1 MDYQELADSQTK
13 SGLSRF
19 SVPYDHFIALN
30 NRLSERYKAEQ
41 NPTIRREIAAH
52 LFELDFPLFR
62 VWQVFGEENQEDYE
76 QEAFI
81 LFQRAL
87 DAFAPARGA
96 FVNYLQR
103 FTVGKARRQAFGT
116 VAKHLR
122 IEAAAGAALPED
134 QDDPTDDPLFW
145 SKIKRVVTPEQWA
158 VLEPR
163 LFEGKTPEEIADRVG
178 TTVPIV
184 SSRLHDALSAVKVE
198 MARGRPTGAAGT
210 PRAME
215 DGSEWLPRRILAE
228 RLSLTLEYVKMLL
241 SKTIPS
247 RKCPMQIDPRDVI
260 PINGCRIRFLEK
272 PTEGLIH
279 PRFIRRKPI
288 LVG

>member
-1 MDYQELADSQTK
+1 MDYGELADKETK

-30 NRLSERYKAEQ
+30 NRLSERYKVEQ

-62 VWQVFGEENQEDYE
+62 VWRVFGEENQEDYE

-103 FTVGKARRQAFGT
+103 FTVGKARRLAFGS
-116 VAKHLR
+116 VAKHLK
-122 IEAAAGAALPED
+122 IEAAAEAAPVED
-134 QDDPTDDPLFW
+134 QEDPPTDPIFW
-145 SKIKRVVTPEQWA
+145 SKIKKAVTAEQWA

-178 TTVPIV
+178 TSVDTARA
-184 SSRLHDALSAVKVE
+184 RLHDALSAVKVE
-198 MARGRPTGAAGT
+198 MARGGGIKSAIQNVV
-210 PRAME
+210 
-215 DGSEWLPRRILAE
+215 DGSEWVPRRVFAQ

-241 SKTIPS
+241 CKTLNP
-247 RKCPMQIDPRDVI
+247 RKCPLQIDSRDVLDV
-260 PINGCRIRFLEK
+260 NGCRIRFLEK
-272 PTEGLIH
+272 PNEGLIY